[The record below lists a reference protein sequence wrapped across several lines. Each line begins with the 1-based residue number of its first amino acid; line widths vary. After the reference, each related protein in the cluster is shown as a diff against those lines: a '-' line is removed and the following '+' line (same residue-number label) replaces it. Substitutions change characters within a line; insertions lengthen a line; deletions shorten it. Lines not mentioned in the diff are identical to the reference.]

1 MQKLKT
7 VAASKPL
14 NLIIFNFLWFGLVVG
29 RNEMILL
36 TLPVLTAYV
45 GLLRYAGK
53 INIYQII
60 IPASIG
66 ITIDCVL
73 TLLGLFI
80 FSEATS
86 LIPIWL
92 IALWVNFSTTL
103 TMSLS
108 FIGRSR
114 LLAAGLGGLALPFN
128 YAIGDRLGAVT
139 FGDPYLTTVVVLALI
154 WSISFP
160 ILFMVSNENFTKKLY
175 PR

>member
-1 MQKLKT
+1 
-7 VAASKPL
+7 
-14 NLIIFNFLWFGLVVG
+14 
-29 RNEMILL
+29 MILL

-45 GLLRYAGK
+45 GLLRYADK

-73 TLLGLFI
+73 TLLGLFN

-108 FIGRSR
+108 FIGRSK

-128 YAIGDRLGAVT
+128 LS
-139 FGDPYLTTVVVLALI
+139 LI
-154 WSISFP
+154 HI
-160 ILFMVSNENFTKKLY
+160 
-175 PR
+175 